1 MKKNLSINLL
11 RHIEDFLLELG
22 RDFVFVGAQQR
33 INIGKNNY
41 YVDMVFY
48 NKLLKAYVLIDLK
61 IGDMKV
67 EYAGQMNQYLKL
79 IIRRKLMRQIDEVK
93 SMIWVA
99 KIEKSMRNLV

>member
-1 MKKNLSINLL
+1 M
-11 RHIEDFLLELG
+11 
-22 RDFVFVGAQQR
+22 FVGAQQR